1 MPYLGLKK
9 SLRSEGSCR
18 GLGVLG
24 GGQIPPSQ
32 GLRGGLRP
40 DTDPQRQQRLPLR
53 PSHASSAASPRKP
66 PGGHLACF

>member
-24 GGQIPPSQ
+24 GGSDSPQPGIA
-32 GLRGGLRP
+32 GGDFDLTLTLS
-40 DTDPQRQQRLPLR
+40 D
-53 PSHASSAASPRKP
+53 SSVFR
-66 PGGHLACF
+66 

>member
-24 GGQIPPSQ
+24 GGCQIPPSQ
-32 GLRGGLRP
+32 GLRGG
-40 DTDPQRQQRLPLR
+40 T
-53 PSHASSAASPRKP
+53 ST
-66 PGGHLACF
+66 

>member
-32 GLRGGLRP
+32 GLRGG
-40 DTDPQRQQRLPLR
+40 T
-53 PSHASSAASPRKP
+53 ST
-66 PGGHLACF
+66 